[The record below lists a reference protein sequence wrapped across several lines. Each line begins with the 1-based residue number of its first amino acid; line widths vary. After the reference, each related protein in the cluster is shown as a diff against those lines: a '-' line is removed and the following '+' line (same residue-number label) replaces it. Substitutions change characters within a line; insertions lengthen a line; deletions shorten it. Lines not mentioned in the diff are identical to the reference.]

1 MEGGV
6 PAGRAGCEQE
16 VKAFSGGRL
25 GPPHPPSKRC
35 SWWLGDRP
43 PVCLQLSSHPWGRAT
58 EQPQSELPECLHE
71 AAAIGLGVGV
81 WEWLE
86 REEGLGGCGSGDRG
100 CVHHSGTPDAGR
112 APSHSACISARDL
125 EGRADQVAS
134 LHVGVCVCRVICYCF
149 NSLFLLPQLEPSPC
163 VTHSAHISGE
173 RGTNGVPN
181 KPPGDGL
188 CVRCPPVFR
197 GQVTGCVKGKGL
209 RDGPRGAPQALA
221 SYLGQQLWVLTGMW
235 AATPTRAGGKTL
247 YQEHADTAKIF
258 SLGKEKE
265 TYGFCI
271 TECQKVM
278 RFL

>member
-1 MEGGV
+1 MGTGDV
-6 PAGRAGCEQE
+6 
-16 VKAFSGGRL
+16 SITLGRL
-25 GPPHPPSKRC
+25 TLAG
-35 SWWLGDRP
+35 L
-43 PVCLQLSSHPWGRAT
+43 RAT
-58 EQPQSELPECLHE
+58 AL
-71 AAAIGLGVGV
+71 
-81 WEWLE
+81 
-86 REEGLGGCGSGDRG
+86 
-100 CVHHSGTPDAGR
+100 
-112 APSHSACISARDL
+112 
-125 EGRADQVAS
+125 AS
-134 LHVGVCVCRVICYCF
+134 LHGIWREGRTRWLHCMWGCVCAGSFANCF
-149 NSLFLLPQLEPSPC
+149 NSLFLLPQLEPSPR

-188 CVRCPPVFR
+188 CVHCPPVFR